1 MASGSAQGVVEA
13 LGEALGEALP
23 DADADGELVL
33 AGAEAPE
40 DAEAVGLGVAEAV
53 GLGVADELPP
63 LVTPIL
69 NGLNTSTV
77 SKVGSCRNITEL
89 MATEP

>member
-1 MASGSAQGVVEA
+1 VASGSAQGVVEA

-40 DAEAVGLGVAEAV
+40 DAEAVGLGVA
-53 GLGVADELPP
+53 DELTP
-63 LVTPIL
+63 LVIPIL